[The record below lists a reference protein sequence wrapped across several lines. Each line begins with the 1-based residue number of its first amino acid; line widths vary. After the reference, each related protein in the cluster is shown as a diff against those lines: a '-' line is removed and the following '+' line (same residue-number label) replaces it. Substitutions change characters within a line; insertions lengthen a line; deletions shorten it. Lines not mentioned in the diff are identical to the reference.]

1 MHTDGMASA
10 HNEGATDLPQA
21 MHSIH
26 IMSAEMGGSGGPV
39 HNYIIFRDHSGED
52 KVMMSGL
59 AIERNES
66 DVRALRGVMAPPNE
80 GGLPQG
86 HFTIVKESEV
96 WCGPVKEYLRKM
108 AMAVEALHFINA
120 QNLNYRPEDQNGD
133 SPNSIAHTLVK
144 AMGLEFP
151 EETSAFWAPG
161 HERII
166 LPKNWRSN
174 YATT

>member
-1 MHTDGMASA
+1 MDTHGVTHTHD
-10 HNEGATDLPQA
+10 EGATDLPQA

-26 IMSAEMGGSGGPV
+26 VMSAEMGGPGGPV
-39 HNYIIFRDHSGED
+39 YNYILFRDHTDTD

-59 AIERNES
+59 AIPRNES
-66 DVRALRGVMAPPNE
+66 EIRALRGVMAPPNE
-80 GGLPQG
+80 GGLPQR

-96 WCGPVKEYLRKM
+96 WRGPVKEYLRKM

-120 QNLNYRPEDQNGD
+120 QNLNYNPEDQNGD

-174 YATT
+174 YV